1 MDHDVHAAVGS
12 LLTAAG
18 LNVSDEEFGAL
29 VRVYPEL
36 RAQADALNRSEF
48 QGESPAPVFD
58 PSRPWPRTPMAGSSE

>member
-1 MDHDVHAAVGS
+1 VDNDVHATVGS

-36 RAQADALNRSEF
+36 RAQADALNRPEF
-48 QGESPAPVFD
+48 QGEPPALVFD
-58 PSRPWPRTPMAGSSE
+58 PSRTWPPTPMAGPSE